1 MNGFAIA
8 SLGINALMG
17 LVMYFM
23 KMAHDNTKDNIKRIE
38 AEVKDVRDSAFRK
51 EDFKDFRDELWKRFD
66 KLEEKVEKTQL

>member
-1 MNGFAIA
+1 MDGFAIA
-8 SLGINALMG
+8 SLSINALMG

-23 KMAHDNTKDNIKRIE
+23 KMAHDNTKENIKRLE
-38 AEVKDVRDSAFRK
+38 TEVKDVRDNAFRK

>member
-1 MNGFAIA
+1 MDGFAIA
-8 SLGINALMG
+8 SLSINALLG

-23 KMAHDNTKDNIKRIE
+23 KMAHDNTKDSIKRLE
-38 AEVKDVRDSAFRK
+38 GEVKDVRDSAFRK